1 MKTGWMFSMSR
12 PITKKGC
19 SSNPLN
25 PVPGAPFPISTPAT
39 ANSSPSVGDT
49 LQTYRQDARMNGAI
63 TFGMN
68 AIVLAGAGQW
78 LRVGQSVSADY
89 VFD

>member
-1 MKTGWMFSMSR
+1 M
-12 PITKKGC
+12 
-19 SSNPLN
+19 
-25 PVPGAPFPISTPAT
+25 
-39 ANSSPSVGDT
+39 GDT

-63 TFGMN
+63 AFGMN